1 MNAFTHIAIWVLA
14 SVVASL
20 IAGFYIGRHTSHAE
34 KEKLGQQDRRAAL
47 TALVDLLSSVQ
58 ALTTDVDS
66 RNTEM
71 REVHRHVGDI
81 KASGELE
88 QVRQVLLGQVI
99 AVLESNQKLE
109 EDLGF
114 ARCRMEE
121 QAEELDRTRREAH
134 TDSLSGV
141 ANRKAFDDKL
151 QLLLGYHKR
160 EGEPFVLILADMDH
174 FKWINDTYGHQAGD
188 RVLQQL
194 GSLLKSVVRQG
205 DFVGRYGGDEFAAL
219 LPKTSLDTGLKVA
232 QRLHLA
238 ATRTNFGVA
247 TSSEQTAI
255 TVSLGVSSAR
265 PGDTPESIIERADE
279 GLYASKKGGRNQ
291 VRCLEEITEDP
302 QPVPEGQTAPSD
314 SSDETLVPAQ

>member
-1 MNAFTHIAIWVLA
+1 
-14 SVVASL
+14 
-20 IAGFYIGRHTSHAE
+20 
-34 KEKLGQQDRRAAL
+34 
-47 TALVDLLSSVQ
+47 
-58 ALTTDVDS
+58 
-66 RNTEM
+66 
-71 REVHRHVGDI
+71 
-81 KASGELE
+81 
-88 QVRQVLLGQVI
+88 
-99 AVLESNQKLE
+99 
-109 EDLGF
+109 
-114 ARCRMEE
+114 
-121 QAEELDRTRREAH
+121 
-134 TDSLSGV
+134 V

-255 TVSLGVSSAR
+255 TVSLGLSSAR

-279 GLYASKKGGRNQ
+279 ALYASKKGGRNQ
-291 VRCLEEITEDP
+291 VRCLEEITEDAE
-302 QPVPEGQTAPSD
+302 PVPEGQTAPSD
-314 SSDETLVPAQ
+314 SSDQPLVPAQ